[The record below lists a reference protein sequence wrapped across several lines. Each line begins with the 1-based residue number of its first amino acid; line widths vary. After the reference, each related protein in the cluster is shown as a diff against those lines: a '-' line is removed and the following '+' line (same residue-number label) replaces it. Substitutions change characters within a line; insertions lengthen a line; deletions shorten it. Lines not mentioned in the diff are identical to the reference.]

1 MESKRIPP
9 TNHKD
14 DLKYLRLFSDSKE
27 VVKGMNRE
35 KTVKTTIVRYY
46 YKDVQT
52 GMVIKRNNKIEDI
65 FIYDN

>member
-1 MESKRIPP
+1 METKRIAP
-9 TNHKD
+9 TNDKD
-14 DLKYLRLFSDSKE
+14 DLKYLRLFSDRKE
-27 VVKGMNRE
+27 VSKGMNRE
-35 KTVKTTIVRYY
+35 KTIKTTIVRYY

>member
-1 MESKRIPP
+1 METKRIAP
-9 TNHKD
+9 TNDKD
-14 DLKYLRLFSDSKE
+14 DLKYLRVFSDRKE
-27 VVKGMNRE
+27 VSKGMNRE
-35 KTVKTTIVRYY
+35 KTIKTTIVRYY